1 MMDGISATSVAHGDA
16 TTTRRSPQD
25 PRRRVRRAIL
35 VFVLLLI
42 IEIIAVVGWAGWA
55 LVGARHH
62 LMEGR
67 RQAAAGQQ
75 AISDVDLA
83 AAEQSFSA
91 AESEFAAGHE
101 ELGNPAVRV
110 LGFVPVIGPNLRTI
124 EALTVSGQVVAA
136 SVADVVGLVNQQ
148 PGRLR
153 AFLPSDGRFPVGRL
167 ARLADAAETA
177 EQRMA
182 DAVTTVETTPSS
194 GLLGPIADAQA
205 QFSEQVVY
213 AQDLMT
219 SAASASRAVVELT
232 GADGSR
238 RYLFGAQNPS
248 ELRGTGGFIGAY
260 AIASFDRGT
269 FELGPFRAVQNLTS
283 LPISQVPPPNEDYAA
298 RYNRYGGAGFWQ
310 AINATP
316 DFPSAAAAMVRLYER
331 TEDGTVDGV
340 VVVDPFVLE
349 ALLRLVGDV
358 NIPGL
363 GRVGPDGVV
372 SAISVEARAEFTEQS
387 ERKEVLGEIAG
398 KALRRLLAGGDRA
411 QPTQIMD
418 TFLPVV
424 RERHMLLYSTDP
436 ELQARLVQ
444 LNLAGA
450 LPDADGDTVSV
461 VVNNAAVNKS
471 DFFTKRLVD
480 YQVQLRPDGSATAR
494 IRVAFDNQAPEL
506 GSTADVVP
514 GAGDNL
520 SLVSIFCGRCDP
532 TGARPRIVDSGIRRG
547 TVIEQELGHTVGST
561 LLKVPRG
568 ITRSVELSWDLA
580 DAWSPDGDGC
590 YVLEYTAQPTIKTT
604 RLDVRVN
611 PPDGFAPIAD
621 GGGDG
626 RHLHAGPAGGVLDL
640 QTCYA
645 PSGGA

>member
-1 MMDGISATSVAHGDA
+1 MMDGNRATSVAHRD
-16 TTTRRSPQD
+16 TTTVRRSPRD

-35 VFVLLLI
+35 VFVLLVA
-42 IEIIAVVGWAGWA
+42 IEIVVVVVWAGWA
-55 LVGARHH
+55 LAGARTH
-62 LMEGR
+62 LVEGR
-67 RQAAAGQQ
+67 RHAAAGQQ
-75 AISDVDLA
+75 AIADVDLV
-83 AAEQSFSA
+83 AAEQSFAA
-91 AESEFAAGHE
+91 AESEFAAGGAA
-101 ELGNPAVRV
+101 LGNPAVRV
-110 LGFVPVIGPNLRTI
+110 LGYVPIVGPNLRTV
-124 EALTVSGQVVAA
+124 EALTVSGETVAA
-136 SVADVVGLVNQQ
+136 SAADVVGLVNQQ
-148 PGRLR
+148 PGGLG
-153 AFLPSDGRFPVGRL
+153 ALLPSGGRFPVDRL
-167 ARLADAAETA
+167 ERLADAAETS
-177 EQRMA
+177 EQRLA
-182 DAVTTVETTPSS
+182 DAVTTVQASPSD
-194 GLLGPIADAQA
+194 GLLGPVADARTE
-205 QFSEQVVY
+205 FSEQVVY

-219 SAASASRAVVELT
+219 SAASASRAIVELT
-232 GADGSR
+232 GADGSK
-238 RYLFGAQNPS
+238 RYLFGAQNPA

-260 AIASFDRGT
+260 AVASFDGGT
-269 FELGPFRAVQNLTS
+269 FELSPFRAVQDLTS

-358 NIPGL
+358 RIPGL

-372 SAISVEARAEFTEQS
+372 SAISVEARAEFTEQA

-398 KALRRLLAGGDRA
+398 RALRRLLDGGGQT
-411 QPTQIMD
+411 QPTRIMD

-424 RERHMLLYSTDP
+424 RDRHMLLYSTDP

-450 LPDADGDTVSV
+450 LPAPEGDTVSV
-461 VVNNAAVNKS
+461 VVNNAAINKS

-494 IRVAFDNQAPEL
+494 MRVTFDNQAPAL
-506 GSTADVVP
+506 GSPADAGTV

-520 SLVSIFCGRCDP
+520 SLVSIFCGRCEP

-561 LLKVPRG
+561 LLETPRG
-568 ITRSVELSWDLA
+568 TTRTVEMTWGLA
-580 DAWSPDGDGC
+580 DAWAPDGDGC
-590 YVLEYTAQPTIKTT
+590 YALEYTAQPTIKTT
-604 RLDVRVN
+604 RLDVRVI
-611 PPDGFAPIAD
+611 PPDGFAPVAD

-626 RHLHAGPAGGVLDL
+626 RRLHAGPASGVLDL

-645 PSGGA
+645 RS